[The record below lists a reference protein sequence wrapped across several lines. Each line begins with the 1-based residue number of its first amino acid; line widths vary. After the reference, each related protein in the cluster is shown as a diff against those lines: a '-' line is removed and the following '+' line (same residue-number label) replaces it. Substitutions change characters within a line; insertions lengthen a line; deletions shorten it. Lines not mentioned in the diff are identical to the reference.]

1 MSLVS
6 CYGAIPTAVK
16 SAKDGSKSVKK
27 SSKLSSNKSY
37 NATDYDST
45 GTIQRE
51 KTVENNNFNE
61 WLRCRFEETI
71 DNRVTNNI
79 FKNQL
84 PSMLNSIQAFPKKVR
99 DSIKSCSDFEEALE
113 ITLGL
118 EKGYSDK
125 PNDKGGRTKDGITWG
140 TYKSWLSRNG
150 NEWRKEHNLSYID
163 PKEAKNKVKYIT
175 EGEVREI
182 YLKDYWFASGA
193 DKISDFK
200 MAAAVFD
207 TAVLNGVG
215 TSINLYKQSGGDLE
229 TFLELRRA
237 TYYKIVDRDPRQK
250 EFLDGWLK
258 RVNFLKR
265 KFCATNA

>member
-1 MSLVS
+1 MGYLLS
-6 CYGAIPTAVK
+6 CYGTVPTAAK

-27 SSKLSSNKSY
+27 STTNSNKRDEAKDY
-37 NATDYDST
+37 NSRKS
-45 GTIQRE
+45 ISNE
-51 KTVENNNFNE
+51 KSAENSNFNE
-61 WLRCRFEETI
+61 WLRCRFAETI

-84 PSMLNSIQAFPKKVR
+84 PSMLNSIQTFPKDVR
-99 DSIKSCSDFEEALE
+99 DSIRSYSNFEYSLN
-113 ITLGL
+113 ITLGQ

-125 PNDKGGRTKDGITWG
+125 PNDNGGRTKDGITWG
-140 TYKSWLSRNG
+140 TYKSWLSRSG

-175 EGEVREI
+175 EGEIREI
-182 YLKDYWFASGA
+182 YLKDYWIASGA
-193 DKISDFK
+193 DKISDYK
-200 MAAAVFD
+200 MAAVVFD
-207 TAVLNGVG
+207 TAVLHGVG
-215 TSINLYKQSGGDLE
+215 ASMNFYKKSGGDLE
-229 TFLELRRA
+229 KFLELRRDS
-237 TYYKIVDRDPRQK
+237 YFGIVDRDPRQK